1 MRKAVMIHK
10 NSLNFKYVIML
21 LVSVLG
27 SLMLFSIGANA
38 DDNNRTS
45 KEVEQIADK
54 YVEYSEVEKKFF
66 ILPTISNEL
75 TSDEIK
81 EVEDKVN
88 VANLSL
94 KQTLQ
99 QTNPRE
105 GRILV
110 ETSNRTYVAN
120 PTAFRGFGV
129 NKITFHWNYA
139 RVYLDRNQA
148 RALFQAGLAGGSTAL
163 GGFLGGI
170 GGAAAGAAIGA
181 YLASVLGST
190 PNSGIWVDY
199 NYYNRTVT
207 AFGWQ

>member
-1 MRKAVMIHK
+1 MKKQATYCGNNILKLVIVSTVALI
-10 NSLNFKYVIML
+10 SLL
-21 LVSVLG
+21 
-27 SLMLFSIGANA
+27 SLFVTKANA
-38 DDNNRTS
+38 DTDSRNIG
-45 KEVEQIADK
+45 EVEKIADK
-54 YVEYSEVEKKFF
+54 YVQYSEVKKEFF
-66 ILPTISNEL
+66 ILPEISNEL
-75 TSDEIK
+75 TTSEVK
-81 EVEDKVN
+81 EVSDRVN

-94 KQTLQ
+94 KQTLA
-99 QTNPRE
+99 QTSPSE

-110 ETSNRTYVAN
+110 KTSNNTYIAN
-120 PTAFRGFGV
+120 PTVFRGFGV

-181 YLASVLGST
+181 YLSSVLGSY

-199 NYYNRTVT
+199 NYYNRRVN